1 MLKIG
6 VVGAGGYAGET
17 LLGILYHHPEAKVAW
32 LMSEEAHRGK
42 KIAELYP
49 HLRGFFD
56 LVCHTLDDLDKLLPE
71 VDLVFLALPHGIAFN
86 YVPKIIKAGKKVV
99 DLGADYRFHDE
110 AVFKKWYGLEH
121 ADKGVL
127 AEAVFGLPELYKNEI
142 KKARLI
148 GNPGCYPTASILGL
162 APLIKN
168 KIVDI
173 DSLIVDAK
181 SGISGAGRGVSLK
194 THFCERNNGVTA
206 YAVNNHRHMGEIEY
220 QIGRI
225 SGNQNARVT
234 FVPHLM
240 PMDRGILATC
250 YGKLKAQ
257 NARLPDG
264 QVKLK
269 INELINLYKEFY
281 QEARFVRVY
290 EEGEPCTKNVVG
302 TNYCDIGI
310 SINYET
316 GTAIVMSVI
325 DNLVKGAAGQ
335 AVQNMNLICGWE
347 ETTGL
352 KQVALYP

>member
-1 MLKIG
+1 MLKVG

-17 LLGILYHHPEAKVAW
+17 LLGILYHHSEAKVAW

-49 HLRGFFD
+49 HLGGLFN
-56 LVCHTLDDLDKLLPE
+56 LACHTLEDHDKLLPE
-71 VDLVFLALPHGIAFN
+71 VDLIFLALPHGIALH
-86 YVPKIIKAGKKVV
+86 YVPKMLKAGKKVI

-110 AVFKKWYGLEH
+110 AIFKKWYNLDH
-121 ADKGVL
+121 PDKGAL
-127 AEAVFGLPELYKNEI
+127 AEAVFGLPEIYKNEI
-142 KKARLI
+142 KKARLV

-168 KIVDI
+168 KTVDS

-181 SGISGAGRGVSLK
+181 SGVSGAGRGVSLK
-194 THFCERNNGVTA
+194 THFCERNDGVAA

-220 QIGRI
+220 QLGRI
-225 SGNQNARVT
+225 AEDPKLKVT

-250 YGKLKAQ
+250 YGRLKPQ
-257 NARLPDG
+257 TSN
-264 QVKLK
+264 LK
-269 INELINLYKEFY
+269 INELVGLYKEFY
-281 QEARFVRVY
+281 REAPFVRVY

-310 SINYET
+310 SINYESKT
-316 GTAIVMSVI
+316 VIVMSAI

-335 AVQNMNLICGWE
+335 AVQNMNLICGFE
-347 ETTGL
+347 ETTAL
-352 KQVALYP
+352 RQVALYP